1 MPSIHRVPR
10 RAVGY
15 ILLEAILALAVFS
28 GIAAYQIRQQRDD
41 LVESM
46 AAAQGQHM
54 KRVADAANLYAVN
67 NFQNVVNNALPVAI
81 PATICPPGL
90 GGGVNVA
97 DNRSP
102 TIAELACLGLLP
114 AGSTNNAMFGGG
126 YRIQLN
132 PNPAGCA
139 IPNCDITGYLIT
151 TAAVRSDNIISAK
164 VIGRALLEIGPDGGA
179 SGLAGPANAVQSLGT
194 GNPIATPGFPVQAG
208 MIAVNLGATVTQF
221 NQYLRRDGTLPMMGD
236 LNMLNNVTA
245 ARRSINNA
253 EEVNA
258 TTVNGT
264 TVNGTT
270 VNTTDLAVNG
280 RVVTALNMDRN
291 NIDNAGQVSGQ
302 DIRSSGFM
310 HVGAV
315 ANINDLC
322 PEDGRLARLADGA
335 LLNCRL
341 IPGVGLRWS
350 QASDLGSYCVI
361 QARNESCPAGFSAVD
376 PGSGIGGDE
385 GLAGNFVF
393 GGSSSRDDDVDVRGP
408 RPGSGRTNRHT
419 VQTWAFCCK

>member
-1 MPSIHRVPR
+1 MPSIHRKPR
-10 RAVGY
+10 RAAGY

-67 NFQNVVNNALPVAI
+67 NFPNVVDNLPVAI

-90 GGGVNVA
+90 GGGVNVV
-97 DNRSP
+97 NTRSP

-151 TAAVRSDNIISAK
+151 TAPVLSDNIISAK
-164 VIGRALLEIGPDGGA
+164 VIGRALLEIGADGGA
-179 SGLAGPANAVQSLGT
+179 SGLAGPANAIRSLGT
-194 GNPIATPGFPVQAG
+194 GNPILTPGFAVLPG
-208 MIAVNLGATVTQF
+208 MLAVNLGATVTQF

-253 EEVNA
+253 NEVNA
-258 TTVNGT
+258 ITVNGT
-264 TVNGTT
+264 TVNS
-270 VNTTDLAVNG
+270 NNLAVNG
-280 RVVTALNMDRN
+280 QVVTDLNMDQN
-291 NIDNAGQVSGQ
+291 NINNAGQVSGQ
-302 DIRSSGFM
+302 DIRASGFM